1 MLESQQKI
9 SVTSKMPL
17 PDFAKTRRVI
27 QQHQNFI
34 VCTHVN
40 PDPDALASQLAVAQ
54 VLKIL
59 GKDVRV
65 LASDPLPK
73 RFRFLPGSRKIQTY
87 RPAAHIP
94 FEVAVIVDCG
104 DLNRIGRIQE
114 LIQPGKVIL
123 NIDHHITNE
132 LFGTLNIVIPEASSA
147 CEVLFDL
154 FKKMHVPLTKDIA
167 TLLYLGIMT
176 DTGSFRY
183 ENTTAH
189 THAVTAELM
198 RFPIPVSEFYEVLYE
213 TIPFNEI
220 RYFTRLV
227 GTFDFLA
234 RGRVVCLE
242 LPRKVLAKFSD
253 EFDLRDKIFRYLR
266 AIKGVEV
273 IVILSEESPT
283 RTRVN
288 LRSLRRVDVGRLAY
302 RFKGGGHSR
311 ASGCILDEGMKAAK
325 ARILAEIREVL

>member
-1 MLESQQKI
+1 MLERQQDKRP
-9 SVTSKMPL
+9 TGKMPS
-17 PDFAKTRRVI
+17 PDFEKTRRVI
-27 QQHQNFI
+27 AQNKRFL

-40 PDPDALASQLAVAQ
+40 PDPDALASQIAVAQ
-54 VLKIL
+54 VLKNF

-65 LASDPLPK
+65 LSSDPLPK
-73 RFRFLPGSRKIQTY
+73 RFRFLPGSKMIRAYEEGT
-87 RPAAHIP
+87 RVP

-104 DLNRIGRIQE
+104 DLRRIGRVQE
-114 LIQPGKVIL
+114 LIPPGTSIL

-132 LFGTLNIVIPEASSA
+132 LFGTLNIVVPSASST

-154 FKKMHVPLTKDIA
+154 FKKMKAAITRDMA

-213 TIPFNEI
+213 TIPFNDI

-227 GTFDFLA
+227 GTFDFLS

-242 LPRKVLAKFSD
+242 LPKKVLAKFSD

-273 IVILSEESPT
+273 IVILTEETPT

-302 RFKGGGHSR
+302 RFQGGGHSR
-311 ASGCILDEGMKAAK
+311 ASGCIVEESIKKAK
-325 ARILAEIREVL
+325 QKILAEIKEDL